1 MDALEKYAAKQ
12 KLAGHMMHSMMGMNE
27 DAHMLCKVLDK
38 TAAMAVSLK
47 KKIAMGHKLP
57 SWAEYK
63 VYKAGDSIKSAM
75 SSTFSMRDHMPKL
88 TIAIKS
94 APMMKQAMMGNSPL
108 AQQMNQGS
116 GLPGYDKGG
125 PVKKDGFLTDKQ
137 GKPYARVHAGEKV
150 VPKEGNAVEKLVEL
164 IDTLMGA
171 KKDAEKFDR
180 GNSRAGVRL
189 RKAATEASRELK
201 ALRAAVQNI
210 KRSRKEGN

>member
-1 MDALEKYAAKQ
+1 MNTLEKYAAKR

-38 TAAMAVSLK
+38 TAAMAISLK
-47 KKIAMGHKLP
+47 KKVAMGQKLP

-63 VYKAGDSIKSAM
+63 VYKAGDAIKSAM
-75 SSTFSMRDHMPKL
+75 ASTFSMRNHMPKV

-94 APMMKQAMMGNSPL
+94 APMMKQAMMGNSPF
-108 AQQMNQGS
+108 AQKMSQGS
-116 GLPGYDKGG
+116 GLPGYAEGG

-150 VPKEGNAVEKLVEL
+150 VPEGGNAVEKLVEL
-164 IDTLMGA
+164 IETLTGA
-171 KKDAEKFDR
+171 RKDAEKFDR

-201 ALRAAVQNI
+201 ALRAEVQNI
-210 KRSRKEGN
+210 KRTRKSGR